1 MDSYVKQVNVLINAL
16 EFNVLLDMH
25 ANKENVFQLIHAP
38 MLFVTQLLNV
48 KTDYV
53 SQKILA

>member
-1 MDSYVKQVNVLINAL
+1 MDLYVKLVNVLIDAL

-38 MLFVTQLLNV
+38 MLYVTQLLNV
-48 KTDYV
+48 KTEYV
-53 SQKILA
+53 YQKILA